1 MTLTN
6 PDRPNAVSSSGPGGP
21 PRRIPRPMVIA
32 TAVVLVASGG
42 VGASPASA
50 ASPPPA
56 PTESPTPTPS
66 VTVSETP
73 PLSPTPIP
81 PPSTET
87 PTPTPTPTTTTPPRV
102 PPVAFP
108 GTLHGEF
115 VLPAK
120 DGCGFTV
127 FAQTG
132 EATALAEDSITVK
145 SQDGFER
152 VYTIADTTKSLS
164 GRRDNVL
171 RQGDWVSVTAT
182 TSGETAT
189 AAYVFGLTRPHKKF
203 WRGGG
208 WWSIN
213 EWRPGSRWHKPAICP
228 TPPVATPTPPVET
241 PLPPTPPPT
250 DTPFPPTESPLPPT
264 ETPPPTEEPP
274 PAPTPE
280 PTPTVTEGTPT
291 PTPTPT
297 P

>member
-6 PDRPNAVSSSGPGGP
+6 PDRPDAVSSSGPGGP

-56 PTESPTPTPS
+56 PTESPAPTPS

-87 PTPTPTPTTTTPPRV
+87 PTPTPTPTATTPPRV

-152 VYTIADTTKSLS
+152 VYTIADTTRSLS
-164 GRRDNVL
+164 GRRDNAL

-189 AAYVFGLTRPHKKF
+189 AAYVFGLTRPHKRF

-208 WWSIN
+208 WWSVN
-213 EWRPGSRWHKPAICP
+213 EWRPGSRWREPAICP
-228 TPPVATPTPPVET
+228 TPPVATPTVPPPAET
-241 PLPPTPPPT
+241 PLPPTE
-250 DTPFPPTESPLPPT
+250 TPFPPTESPLPPT

-291 PTPTPT
+291 PTPTP
-297 P
+297 